1 MSSDCG
7 NWKKTG
13 SMIGGI
19 LKEIDVSVKDSVEK
33 AWEELGIDPSKGSIM
48 TMKNGVLFVKVPG
61 SAQMQELWFRK
72 DEIRG
77 KLNSRLDNRIKDIRF
92 RVGGY

>member
-1 MSSDCG
+1 
-7 NWKKTG
+7 
-13 SMIGGI
+13 MIGGI